1 MSDMEYSAPIPQGWQ
16 CPVCKRVYSPS
27 YPWCNFCGNEKTE
40 TVTYYKTD
48 AGYVPPVD
56 QWGSTKTAIVK

>member
-1 MSDMEYSAPIPQGWQ
+1 MMDHDYLMSVPQGWM

-40 TVTYYKTD
+40 TTTTYTTD
-48 AGYVPPVD
+48 TEYVSPIS
-56 QWGSTKTAIVK
+56 QWGPKKTVVIK